1 MDKIVLYH
9 GSKRILH
16 RPEIG
21 KGKAYNDF
29 GRGFYCS
36 ENEEIARE
44 WACFDAQDGYVNK
57 YELKTSGLKILDL
70 TNEKDRVLKWLALL
84 LTNRRVRLSSTKE
97 KTARDFIVEHYL
109 MDISDVDIIIG
120 ARGDDS
126 YFSFARAFLSSDVS
140 LGQLDKILFT
150 KESRQYVL
158 KSERAIKAIS
168 FVDVV
173 TVGGSDG
180 FYMRRVRDVK
190 LIESVHNIKEKSPVH
205 IGDIIER

>member
-70 TNEKDRVLKWLALL
+70 ANEKDRVLKWLALL

-109 MDISDVDIIIG
+109 MDVSDVDIIIG

-126 YFSFARAFLSSDVS
+126 YFSFVRAFLSSDVS

-190 LIESVHNIKEKSPVH
+190 IIESVHNIKEKSPVH